1 MLRTRAICCTIRR
14 CVARTSLLR
23 RMSTPSTCEG
33 HAREGVSGN
42 TGVGLRRM
50 LMGLPLSQRSAA
62 ADALERRDL
71 DRHLAAVSALMPELY
86 GESEACRQ
94 ARMELNLVVEL
105 EGEGSLECK
114 RAALLFALAR
124 EKEMELHLT
133 QAAKAAGAEADAR
146 LVGDLRERVLPFV
159 FPRFLRNLCQ
169 TPDAMVALSC
179 VLAEMWAGEP
189 LGNYGHGGVEGSAAH
204 HQPAEAVL

>member
-1 MLRTRAICCTIRR
+1 
-14 CVARTSLLR
+14 
-23 RMSTPSTCEG
+23 MSTPSTYEG
-33 HAREGVSGN
+33 HARESSS

-86 GESEACRQ
+86 GDSEACRQ
-94 ARMELNLVVEL
+94 ARMELDLIMEL
-105 EGEGSLECK
+105 DGEESTECK

-124 EKEMELHLT
+124 ERELGLHLAR
-133 QAAKAAGAEADAR
+133 AAEAAGAEADAR
-146 LVGDLRERVLPFV
+146 LVEDLRARVLPFV

-169 TPDAMVALSC
+169 TPDSLVVLSC
-179 VLAEMWAGEP
+179 VLSEMWAGET
-189 LGNYGHGGVEGSAAH
+189 LGNYGPGGVEGSAAH